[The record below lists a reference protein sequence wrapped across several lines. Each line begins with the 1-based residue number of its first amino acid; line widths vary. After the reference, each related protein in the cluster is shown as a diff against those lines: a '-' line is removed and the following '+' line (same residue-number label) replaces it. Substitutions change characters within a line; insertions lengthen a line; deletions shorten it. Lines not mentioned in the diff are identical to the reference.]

1 MLNALCIEQIFQE
14 SKNFLPQQTTI
25 LKRKDSFVFK
35 HRERELE
42 NCIEVMESNLQ
53 HHQHQ
58 QQQMNSSLMRYR
70 SAPSSYFSNFID
82 GEDCE
87 EFLQHRPSSPE
98 TERIFSSRPSSPETE
113 RIFSRFM
120 ASGGTEDSSS
130 HTVMNM
136 RQNSQAMAPESV
148 VVVSQQNQ
156 FMASMKHGAEVLQQQ
171 QNGYAS
177 GSQMMYQ
184 TSSPMPHH
192 NSAAPGTVENSYSAV
207 SSMGMDQSQQIKIG
221 GGNNSNLIRHSSSPA
236 GLFSHL
242 NVENGILFFIFL

>member
-53 HHQHQ
+53 HHQHHQHQ

-98 TERIFSSRPSSPETE
+98 TERIFS
-113 RIFSRFM
+113 RFM

-130 HTVMNM
+130 HTAMNM

-171 QNGYAS
+171 QQQNGYAS

-184 TSSPMPHH
+184 TSSPMPNH

-207 SSMGMDQSQQIKIG
+207 SSMGMDQSQQMKIG